1 MTDQERE
8 HYYTEGLPIP
18 ETPQPGERPIPWKD
32 TRIIGTAVPRVDAYE
47 RVSGSAVYPSD
58 VSLPNMLYGAILR
71 CPHPHA
77 RVKQI
82 ATGRANSMPGVHAVI
97 SGQTPAADLPWT
109 YSSRGIK
116 RKSKL
121 FDPYCRFEGETVA
134 AVAAETSYLAWDAIR
149 TIDVAYEILPSVS
162 DEREALAQ
170 GAVAVHPE
178 GNRVGPP
185 ATYERGDVAKGFDE
199 ADVVIEESYRTECE
213 IHTPMEPHGC
223 VANWDGDRLTIWE
236 STQGVYRVQKN
247 VAEILNLPLSKVRV
261 VGHYMGGGFG
271 SKLQASKYTV
281 IAAILAKICGRPVKM
296 ILSREETYLAVGNR
310 PSSNMSLK
318 AGVKRDGTLTAL
330 DFECTGTGGAYPAG
344 GTSLVDWQIRDLY
357 KCPNVHTTCTDVYI
371 HAGPARP
378 FRAPGHPQGSWALE
392 QMLDALAEQIDMDP
406 IDLRLKN
413 ISLYSQARDGQ
424 PVYTSTGL
432 KACIEEGA
440 RIFGWK
446 QARERIAAAGS
457 KGEIRRGVGMASAL
471 WIVGGGRPPSTI
483 ILKLFADG
491 SVNLNMGA
499 SDIGTG
505 TKTVMALVVAEEL
518 GVKPEI
524 IQIEHAD
531 TGTTQF
537 ATPSGGSKTVPT
549 EAPAV
554 RAAAISLK
562 QQLLEIA
569 AGDLTVD
576 PATLSFRA
584 GSIVSRDDA
593 SKKIRFTEL
602 SGLKKRGVVVGIGY
616 RAPNPEN
623 KVTNPFA
630 AQFCEVE
637 VNTAT
642 GEVRIIRFLG
652 AHDSGRVMSR
662 LTYDNQVF
670 GGITMGIGLA
680 MTEARVLDKNHT
692 GKMVNRNWHDYKLPT
707 ILDVPDDMTSLP
719 IEPDD
724 TEANITG
731 AKGLGEP
738 VTIPTA
744 AAIANAVY
752 HATGVRIRQTP
763 INPVQLCRL
772 LAERRKEG

>member
-1 MTDQERE
+1 
-8 HYYTEGLPIP
+8 
-18 ETPQPGERPIPWKD
+18 
-32 TRIIGTAVPRVDAYE
+32 VDAYE

-77 RVKQI
+77 RVKNIVTGKAQI
-82 ATGRANSMPGVHAVI
+82 MPGVHAVI
-97 SGQTPAADLPWT
+97 SGQTAAADLPWT
-109 YSSRGIK
+109 YSSQGIK
-116 RKSKL
+116 RESKL
-121 FDPYCRFEGETVA
+121 FDPHCRFEGETVA
-134 AVAAETSYLAWDAIR
+134 AAAAETSYLAWDAVR
-149 TIDVAYEILPSVS
+149 TIDVAYEVLPVVS
-162 DEREALAQ
+162 DERAALDQ
-170 GAVAVHPE
+170 GAATVHPE
-178 GNRVGPP
+178 GNEVGPP
-185 ATYERGDVAKGFDE
+185 SSYERGDVAKGFAE
-199 ADVVIEESYRTECE
+199 ADVVLEENYRTECE
-213 IHTPMEPHGC
+213 IHTPMELHGC

-236 STQGVYRVQKN
+236 STQGVYRVQQN
-247 VAEILNLPLSKVRV
+247 VADILNLPLSKVRV
-261 VGHYMGGGFG
+261 IGHYMGGGFG
-271 SKLQASKYTV
+271 SKLQAGKYTI
-281 IAAILAKICGRPVKM
+281 IAALLARISGRPVKM

-310 PSSNMSLK
+310 PPSNMTLK
-318 AGVKRDGTLTAL
+318 AGIKKDGTLTAL
-330 DFECTGTGGAYPAG
+330 DFACTGTGGAYPAG
-344 GTSLVDWQIRDLY
+344 GTSLVDWQVRDLY
-357 KCPNVHTTCTDVYI
+357 KCPNVRTTSTDVYI
-371 HAGPARP
+371 NAGPARP

-392 QMLDALAEQIDMDP
+392 QMLDALAEAIDMDP
-406 IDLRLKN
+406 VDLRLKN
-413 ISLYSQARDGQ
+413 ISLVSQARDGQ
-424 PVYTSTGL
+424 PAYTSTGL
-432 KACIEEGA
+432 RDCVAEGA

-446 QARERIAAAGS
+446 QARERIAAAGNQ
-457 KGEIRRGVGMASAL
+457 GEIRRGVGMAGAL
-471 WIVGGGRPPSTI
+471 WIAGGGRPPSTI

-499 SDIGTG
+499 SDLGTG

-569 AGDLTVD
+569 AQDLAVD
-576 PATLSFRA
+576 PATLFFRA
-584 GSIVSRDDA
+584 GRIVSKIDP

-616 RAPNPEN
+616 RDPNPEN

-637 VNTAT
+637 VNMAT

-680 MTEARVLDKNHT
+680 MTEARILDKNHT

-707 ILDVPDDMTSLP
+707 ILDVPEEMTSLS

-752 HATGVRIRQTP
+752 HATGVRINQTP
-763 INPVQLCRL
+763 ISPVQLCRL
-772 LAERRKEG
+772 LAAQRKEG

>member
-1 MTDQERE
+1 VTGKEKE
-8 HYYTEGLPIP
+8 LYYVEGLPIP
-18 ETPQPGERPIPWKD
+18 ETPRPGESPTPWQG
-32 TRIIGTAVPRVDAYE
+32 TRIIGKAVPRVDAYE

-58 VSLPNMLYGAILR
+58 ISLPNMLYGAILR

-77 RVKQI
+77 RVKRI
-82 ATGRANSMPGVHAVI
+82 ETDKAKSMPGVHAVI
-97 SGQTPAADLPWT
+97 SGQTPGADAPWT
-109 YSSRGIK
+109 YSSSGI
-116 RKSKL
+116 RIASKL
-121 FDPYCRFEGETVA
+121 FDPHCRFEGETVA
-134 AVAAETSYLAWDAIR
+134 AAAAETSYLAWDAVRAIGV
-149 TIDVAYEILPSVS
+149 DYELLPAVS
-162 DEREALAQ
+162 DERAALDQEAAS
-170 GAVAVHPE
+170 VHE
-178 GNRVGPP
+178 AGNRVGPP
-185 ATYERGDVAKGFDE
+185 RLYERGDVAKGFAV
-199 ADVVIEESYRTECE
+199 ADVVLEEHYRTECE

-223 VANWDGDRLTIWE
+223 VANWEGDRLTIWE
-236 STQGVYRVQKN
+236 STQGVYRVQQN
-247 VAEILNLPLSKVRV
+247 VAEILNLPLSKVRII
-261 VGHYMGGGFG
+261 GHYMGGGFG
-271 SKLQASKYTV
+271 SKLQAGKYTI
-281 IAAILAKICGRPVKM
+281 IAALLAKITGRPVKM

-310 PSSNMSLK
+310 PPSNMRLK
-318 AGVKRDGTLTAL
+318 AGIKQDGTLAAL
-330 DFECTGTGGAYPAG
+330 DFACTGTGGAYPAG
-344 GTSLVDWQIRDLY
+344 GTSLVDWQVRDLY
-357 KCPNVHTTCTDVYI
+357 KCPNVKTTCTDVYI
-371 HAGPARP
+371 NAGPARP

-392 QMLDALAEQIDMDP
+392 QMLDALAEAIDMDP
-406 IDLRLKN
+406 VDLRLKN

-424 PVYTSTGL
+424 PPYTSTGL
-432 KACIEEGA
+432 RACIEEGA
-440 RIFGWK
+440 RAFGWK
-446 QARERIAAAGS
+446 QARQRIADAGS
-457 KGEIRRGVGMASAL
+457 RGVIRKGVGMAGSL
-471 WIVGGGRPPSTI
+471 WIAGGGRPPSTI
-483 ILKLFADG
+483 IIKLFADG

-524 IQIEHAD
+524 IQIENAD
-531 TGTTQF
+531 TGTTQY

-549 EAPAV
+549 ESPAV

-569 AGDLTVD
+569 AQDLAVD
-576 PATLSFRA
+576 SATLYFTA
-584 GSIVSRDDA
+584 GSIVSKNDP
-593 SKKIRFTEL
+593 SKKISFTEL

-616 RAPNPEN
+616 RGPNPEN

-637 VNTAT
+637 VNMAT

-680 MTEARVLDKNHT
+680 MTEARILDKNHT

-707 ILDVPDDMTSLP
+707 ILDVPEDMVSLP

-724 TEANITG
+724 TEANTTG

-744 AAIANAVY
+744 AAVANAVY
-752 HATGVRIRQTP
+752 HATGVRISQTP

>member
-1 MTDQERE
+1 MDQEKE
-8 HYYTEGLPIP
+8 LYYVEGLPIP
-18 ETPQPGERPIPWKD
+18 ETPRPGENPSPWKS
-32 TRIIGTAVPRVDAYE
+32 TRIIGKAVPRVDAYE

-71 CPHPHA
+71 CPHPNA
-77 RVKQI
+77 RVKRLS
-82 ATGRANSMPGVHAVI
+82 TGKAKSMPGVHAVI
-97 SGQTPAADLPWT
+97 SGQTPAADLPWS
-109 YSSRGIK
+109 YSSSGI
-116 RKSKL
+116 RIKSKL
-121 FDPYCRFEGETVA
+121 FDPRCRFEGETVA
-134 AVAAETSYLAWDAIR
+134 AVAAETSYLAWDALR
-149 TIDVAYEILPSVS
+149 TIDVAYEVLPAVS
-162 DEREALAQ
+162 DERVALDQ
-170 GAVAVHPE
+170 GATAVYEE
-178 GNRVGPP
+178 GNKVGP
-185 ATYERGDVAKGFDE
+185 ARSYERGDVGKGFAE
-199 ADVVIEESYRTECE
+199 ADVVLEDSYRTECE
-213 IHTPMEPHGC
+213 VHTPMELHGC
-223 VANWDGDRLTIWE
+223 VANWEGDRLTIWE
-236 STQGVYRVQKN
+236 STQGVYRVQQS

-261 VGHYMGGGFG
+261 IGHYMGGGFG
-271 SKLQASKYTV
+271 SKLQAGKYTI
-281 IAAILAKICGRPVKM
+281 IAALLARISGRPVKM
-296 ILSREETYLAVGNR
+296 FLSREETYLVVGNR
-310 PSSNMSLK
+310 PPSNMTLK
-318 AGVKRDGTLTAL
+318 AGIKRDGTLTAL
-330 DFECTGTGGAYPAG
+330 DFACAGTGGAYPAG
-344 GTSLVDWQIRDLY
+344 GISLVDWQVRDLY
-357 KCPNVHTTCTDVYI
+357 KCPNVRTNCTDIYI
-371 HAGPARP
+371 NAGPARP

-392 QMLDALAEQIDMDP
+392 QMLDALAEAIDMDP
-406 IDLRLKN
+406 VDLRLKN

-424 PVYTSTGL
+424 PAYTSTGL
-432 KACIEEGA
+432 RDCLEEGA
-440 RIFGWK
+440 KAFGWK
-446 QARERIAAAGS
+446 QARERIASSGNR
-457 KGEIRRGVGMASAL
+457 GDIRRGVGMASGL
-471 WIVGGGRPPSTI
+471 WIAGGGRPPSTI
-483 ILKLFADG
+483 ILKLFSDG

-499 SDIGTG
+499 SDLGTG

-518 GVKPEI
+518 GVKPET

-531 TGTTQF
+531 TGTTQY

-569 AGDLTVD
+569 AQDLAVE
-576 PATLSFRA
+576 PATLTFRA
-584 GSIVSRDDA
+584 GSIVSRKDS

-616 RAPNPEN
+616 RGPNPEN

-637 VNTAT
+637 VNTGT

-707 ILDVPDDMTSLP
+707 ALDVPEDIVSLP

-724 TEANITG
+724 TEANTTG

-744 AAIANAVY
+744 AAVANAVY
-752 HATGVRIRQTP
+752 HATGVRITQTP

-772 LAERRKEG
+772 LAENRKEG